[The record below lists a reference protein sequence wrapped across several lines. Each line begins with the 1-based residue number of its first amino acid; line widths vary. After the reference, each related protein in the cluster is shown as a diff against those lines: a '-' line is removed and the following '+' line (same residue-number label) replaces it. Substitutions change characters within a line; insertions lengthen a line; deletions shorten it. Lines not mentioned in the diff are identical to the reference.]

1 MTDFNT
7 SPAAFSEAILA
18 IKRGVRENDAPSS
31 DAVASLSAAQASF
44 TAASAALT
52 QQMLENLSQ
61 VTQTDKQNTSYL
73 YVATHCISLAGPLAE
88 HIRALYSSVAIYS
101 SRPRQWQFRT
111 LQGTT
116 SIKTYLPSRRLF
128 ELFMLSTD
136 RTNAFLPTPSIA
148 QRVMRML
155 TTDQA
160 IGAMKVT
167 MGLLAMMSI
176 LWADESR
183 EWFQA
188 HAVQTATVP
197 LILALMPTLGGSM
210 LAWIAELFGTLS
222 GAIWGFV
229 TMLVWRNVGG
239 AAYSV

>member
-1 MTDFNT
+1 M
-7 SPAAFSEAILA
+7 L
-18 IKRGVRENDAPSS
+18 SS
-31 DAVASLSAAQASF
+31 LCH
-44 TAASAALT
+44 
-52 QQMLENLSQ
+52 
-61 VTQTDKQNTSYL
+61 VTQSGTKEAAHL
-73 YVATHCISLAGPLAE
+73 YVATHCISLTGPLAE
-88 HIRALYSSVAIYS
+88 HIQALYASVATFSI
-101 SRPRQWQFRT
+101 RPKTWQFRT
-111 LQGTT
+111 LHGTA

-136 RTNAFLPTPSIA
+136 RANAFLPTPSIA

-167 MGLLAMMSI
+167 IGLLAMMSI

-222 GAIWGFV
+222 GAVWGFI

-239 AAYSV
+239 AAYNV